1 MPATIT
7 MPLETLKAIIERA
20 REFEFVD
27 EEAIDES
34 DFEDEEFDEDEG
46 EDEAEDEDEEAP
58 PILVANDDD
67 SDEAE
72 VDEEDDADEDEEA
85 FEDVLVGL
93 TSEELSEIL
102 ALAWM
107 GEGDY
112 DTWDEAIVAARAL
125 PTDDVIVELAENP
138 TLSEAI
144 ERGLAA
150 LGYQI
155 SDD

>member
-1 MPATIT
+1 MRATIT

-27 EEAIDES
+27 EG
-34 DFEDEEFDEDEG
+34 EEFDETDLEL
-46 EDEAEDEDEEAP
+46 EDEDAEEELDEGDDEEGQ
-58 PILVANDDD
+58 PILVANDDE
-67 SDEAE
+67 SD
-72 VDEEDDADEDEEA
+72 DEEATEDDDLDEDEEA

-112 DTWDEAIVAARAL
+112 DAWDEAMAAARAL
-125 PTDDVIVELAENP
+125 STDDIIVELAENP

-144 ERGLAA
+144 ERGLVA

-155 SDD
+155 TDA